1 MPALQEP
8 LPTVLRSIASA
19 MRMGIPHGTY
29 GKGGGSYNWREVVA
43 ADRAHAVL
51 FLREA
56 VERGDQGR
64 TLRRAS
70 RSLLPEGYRTADPIF
85 LVVVC
90 ASGRAEGEVTNL
102 VQGDL
107 LYLVT
112 APNAPAEGMV
122 ARRLN

>member
-8 LPTVLRSIASA
+8 LPTVLRSVATLMLSRAS
-19 MRMGIPHGTY
+19 GTV

-43 ADRAHAVL
+43 AQRTHAAL

-56 VERGDQGR
+56 VEQRDNTR

-70 RSLLPEGYRTADPIF
+70 RSLLPQGYQSADPIF

-90 ASGRAEGEVTNL
+90 ARNRAEGEVEEL
-102 VQGDL
+102 AAGDR
-107 LYLVT
+107 LYIIT
-112 APNAPAEGMV
+112 APNALAEGMV
-122 ARRLN
+122 VRQLN